1 MGRGRNIILAYI
13 YRTVAMKNRRKWAV
27 ENDRLASNGL
37 RVQGRAGKGTEQV
50 YGKKEKKKVES

>member
-37 RVQGRAGKGTEQV
+37 SVRQKQRDVVIAFWAC
-50 YGKKEKKKVES
+50 